1 VEKKVRE
8 CEKLRKERRDL
19 FEKKAGGFAESLA
32 SLSKNKNI
40 RIKVDVQIEKL
51 ITLSGEAVHFV
62 LEALSKFEKEA
73 SAFCGKAYEY
83 FSYHTATNQQ
93 SNGAS
98 SNSPSLASYGRIY
111 QNSIQ

>member
-1 VEKKVRE
+1 MEKKVRE

-51 ITLSGEAVHFV
+51 ITRSGEAVHFV

-73 SAFCGKAYEY
+73 SAFCGKAYDNKP
-83 FSYHTATNQQ
+83 AV
-93 SNGAS
+93 
-98 SNSPSLASYGRIY
+98 
-111 QNSIQ
+111 